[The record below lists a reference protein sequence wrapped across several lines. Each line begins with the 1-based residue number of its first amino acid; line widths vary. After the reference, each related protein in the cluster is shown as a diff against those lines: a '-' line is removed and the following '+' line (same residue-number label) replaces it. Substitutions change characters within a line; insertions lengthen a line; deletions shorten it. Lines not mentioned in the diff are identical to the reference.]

1 MRRLPEAAAFLDEAP
16 RVFLVALGFR
26 ARKKDMAEV
35 ARLAGVNRENLDKS
49 LSGEGK
55 PGYATIARVTRALN
69 IGMVPETFQDLAG
82 GWTREEAEE
91 FRAGVQSCKQVDED
105 LRK

>member
-1 MRRLPEAAAFLDEAP
+1 
-16 RVFLVALGFR
+16 
-26 ARKKDMAEV
+26 MAEV

-49 LSGEGK
+49 LSGVGK
-55 PGYATIARVTRALN
+55 PGYATIARVIRALN

-91 FRAGVQSCKQVDED
+91 FRAGIQSCKQVDED

>member
-1 MRRLPEAAAFLDEAP
+1 M
-16 RVFLVALGFR
+16 
-26 ARKKDMAEV
+26 
-35 ARLAGVNRENLDKS
+35 
-49 LSGEGK
+49 
-55 PGYATIARVTRALN
+55 IRALN

-91 FRAGVQSCKQVDED
+91 FRAGIQSYKQVDED

>member
-1 MRRLPEAAAFLDEAP
+1 
-16 RVFLVALGFR
+16 
-26 ARKKDMAEV
+26 MAEV

-55 PGYATIARVTRALN
+55 PDYATIARVIRALN

-91 FRAGVQSCKQVDED
+91 FRAGIQSCKQIDED

>member
-1 MRRLPEAAAFLDEAP
+1 M
-16 RVFLVALGFR
+16 
-26 ARKKDMAEV
+26 
-35 ARLAGVNRENLDKS
+35 DKS

-55 PGYATIARVTRALN
+55 PGYATIARVIRVLN

-91 FRAGVQSCKQVDED
+91 FRAGIQSCKQVDED

>member
-1 MRRLPEAAAFLDEAP
+1 
-16 RVFLVALGFR
+16 
-26 ARKKDMAEV
+26 MAEV
-35 ARLAGVNRENLDKS
+35 ARLTGVNRENLDKS

-55 PGYATIARVTRALN
+55 PGYATIARVIRALN

-91 FRAGVQSCKQVDED
+91 FRAGIQSCKQVDED